1 MTDSTSKLS
10 ATAKAE
16 RRIAAMHA
24 VRTTVD
30 SQGTPTGPPATYTY
44 DENGQLVSAVPGKDT
59 LPATRPGGNRYDDH
73 GKLIGPVDTKPP
85 AA

>member
-24 VRTTVD
+24 VRTPVD

-44 DENGQLVSAVPGKDT
+44 DEDGQLVSAVPGKAT
-59 LPATRPGGNRYDDH
+59 PPATRPGGKRYGSHGRVVPDDN
-73 GKLIGPVDTKPP
+73 P